1 MLSYYYYY
9 YYLILC
15 GIIVPQTYTM
25 RSTTLDYTGAYISSD
40 GPIAVYSGHEC
51 ADVPVGVG
59 FCNHIVVGVPPV
71 ASLGTTFYGKNLQ
84 AK

>member
-1 MLSYYYYY
+1 
-9 YYLILC
+9 
-15 GIIVPQTYTM
+15 M

-59 FCNHIVVGVPPV
+59 FCNHIVVGVPPI